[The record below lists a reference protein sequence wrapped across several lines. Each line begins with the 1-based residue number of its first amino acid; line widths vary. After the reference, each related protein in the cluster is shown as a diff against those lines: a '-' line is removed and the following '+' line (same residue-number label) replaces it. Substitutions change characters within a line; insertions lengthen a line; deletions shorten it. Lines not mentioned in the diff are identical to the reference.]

1 MGDRLFLI
9 FRLYSFV
16 LWIKRILVVSVI
28 GDGGVVGKVR
38 YWINEWVN
46 IILNL

>member
-9 FRLYSFV
+9 FCLYSFV
-16 LWIKRILVVSVI
+16 LWIKCILVVSVI
-28 GDGGVVGKVR
+28 GGGGVVGKVR